1 MQNKKSDVIHFG
13 DIIKKGVN
21 IEDKVINEAVNVNAS
36 DIHFEPDEDKVNV
49 RIRINGDLVSYCEFS
64 LSQYPLVLSR
74 IKVKCNMDITEKRK
88 PQDGCF
94 MDNIYGNSINF
105 RVSTIL
111 LNTGEKIVIRI
122 INLHGYCS
130 TFMNL
135 NFSYNQKEDIKKMIN
150 LSSGLILIAGPTGS
164 GKTQTLYSIISE
176 IRSRPLN
183 ITALEDPVEIKM
195 KGVNQV
201 DLSKN
206 SGVDF
211 KMALKT
217 LVRQDSEV
225 IVIGEIRD
233 SETASIASSA
243 ALTGHKIYSTIHAKS
258 AYEVM
263 LRLMDMNIERYIV
276 NNCISGVICQRLVKI
291 LCDDCKIPIDTDN
304 KKIKLYKK
312 GSCIRCNNT
321 GYIGRELVSSVHYF
335 GKDIKD
341 NISNLDFLRNKLN
354 NSQMKSQIFNLLIKE
369 KVSYYDY
376 LDFLERESL

>member
-1 MQNKKSDVIHFG
+1 
-13 DIIKKGVN
+13 
-21 IEDKVINEAVNVNAS
+21 
-36 DIHFEPDEDKVNV
+36 
-49 RIRINGDLVSYCEFS
+49 
-64 LSQYPLVLSR
+64 
-74 IKVKCNMDITEKRK
+74 
-88 PQDGCF
+88 

-150 LSSGLILIAGPTGS
+150 LSSGLILIAGPTGR

-304 KKIKLYKK
+304 KKIKLY
-312 GSCIRCNNT
+312 
-321 GYIGRELVSSVHYF
+321 
-335 GKDIKD
+335 
-341 NISNLDFLRNKLN
+341 
-354 NSQMKSQIFNLLIKE
+354 
-369 KVSYYDY
+369 
-376 LDFLERESL
+376 